1 MTRGISGNVD
11 PNQGLTRQDAQAL
24 LNNKDGGKFEFKDGT
39 ATLSVKVKGEEKTVV
54 VHGARSKLMA
64 RAAIIKTLE
73 KIIESAPHES
83 VRHPQRKHN
92 NNPERLNQKSISNLR
107 SAEGV
112 HSKSRDVAAKHFP
125 ERKKEKAE
133 RETVDLPLAR
143 ERKMRTAEE
152 RQAFLPDREEKA
164 EREVA
169 QKTNRVKEV
178 RTPPSE
184 RKTVR
189 ERISEVEIDEG
200 AREVAK
206 VVPKTEKEVRAPRLR
221 QEPEVAPQQFKPKK

>member
-39 ATLSVKVKGEEKTVV
+39 ATLSVKVKGEERTVV
-54 VHGARSKLMA
+54 VHGARSKVMA

-92 NNPERLNQKSISNLR
+92 NNPERLNQRNISNLS

-112 HSKSRDVAAKHFP
+112 HSKSRDIAGKHFP

-152 RQAFLPDREEKA
+152 RQAFLPDREEKV

-169 QKTNRVKEV
+169 QKTSGVKEV

-184 RKTVR
+184 RKIVR
-189 ERISEVEIDEG
+189 ERISETE
-200 AREVAK
+200 AK
-206 VVPKTEKEVRAPRLR
+206 EEKPELAKKVTEKKEVRAPRLR
-221 QEPEVAPQQFKPKK
+221 QEPEVAHQRRVPKK